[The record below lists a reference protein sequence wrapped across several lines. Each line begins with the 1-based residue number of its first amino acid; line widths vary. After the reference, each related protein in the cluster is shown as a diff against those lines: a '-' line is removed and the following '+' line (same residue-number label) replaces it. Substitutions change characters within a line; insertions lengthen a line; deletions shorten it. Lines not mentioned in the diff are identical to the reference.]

1 MQALG
6 LSLCDKRCGERG
18 HEGGLCLQ
26 GPVSHVSTVT
36 LAFSVGDAAVTSAER
51 FRKMEMGGRA
61 CVERHLD
68 KERPEV
74 RLLEPVSW

>member
-1 MQALG
+1 MIRGAG
-6 LSLCDKRCGERG
+6 RGTRGE
-18 HEGGLCLQ
+18 LCLQ

-36 LAFSVGDAAVTSAER
+36 LAFSVGDAAVTSAGGIAER

-68 KERPEV
+68 KEGPEV

>member
-1 MQALG
+1 M
-6 LSLCDKRCGERG
+6 
-18 HEGGLCLQ
+18 
-26 GPVSHVSTVT
+26 SHVSTVT

-74 RLLEPVSW
+74 HLLEPVSW